1 MLPSPASPE
10 PEARFQHVEWTS
22 RGLLL
27 VLRNNLYWAEDA
39 AARLGGEAR
48 QITSSGPGEDI
59 VNGLTLASYRGG
71 TIVDVSTKF
80 YSIQRTLLLVEFA
93 H

>member
-1 MLPSPASPE
+1 MLLSPASPE

-22 RGLLL
+22 RGLLI

-39 AARLGGEAR
+39 VARQGGEAR

-71 TIVDVSTKF
+71 SIVDVSTKF